1 MRPRRAVTAETPR
14 DGEGERNKLCHV
26 PPWLGTTPPTSASG
40 PWIRALPGSV
50 ESCPPDRKRDQ
61 SQCRRIYFNA
71 VSGSNQGSTPLWVGV
86 LVRIFLRNK
95 PSCCVWMARE
105 RETKRD
111 WFWEA
116 GSHICRD
123 LASPK
128 FRLIW
133 RGRDLGK
140 SCSSNPEVVCPQSSF
155 SFWRCLSFS
164 TKAFIWLDGAH
175 PHHGG

>member
-1 MRPRRAVTAETPR
+1 MRPWRAVTTETPR
-14 DGEGERNKLCHV
+14 DGEGEKNKLCHV

-40 PWIRALPGSV
+40 PWVRALPGSV

-71 VSGSNQGSTPLWVGV
+71 VSGSNQGSRPLWVGV
-86 LVRIFLRNK
+86 LVRVFLRNK
-95 PSCCVWMARE
+95 PTGCVWIARE

-128 FRLIW
+128 SRLIW
-133 RGRDLGK
+133 QVETWGRVAVQAQRWSVHRVPSPSEDVSL
-140 SCSSNPEVVCPQSSF
+140 
-155 SFWRCLSFS
+155 FS

-175 PHHGG
+175 PHCGG